1 MKPNLSRW
9 IKSVRDTQVEEI
21 TCSQCLDQVSQYV
34 DLELATGQA
43 ARQMPQVKQHLDQ
56 CRVCREEY
64 QVLQELARMEAEGD
78 LPKKEE
84 LLERL
89 KRSGK

>member
-21 TCSQCLDQVSQYV
+21 TCSECLDQVSQYV
-34 DLELATGQA
+34 DLELASGQA
-43 ARQMPQVKQHLDQ
+43 ARQMPRVKQHLDQ
-56 CRVCREEY
+56 CLVCREEY